1 MTPDEDEQRL
11 LKAAQAVRK
20 NAYAPHSG
28 YLVGAA
34 LLDEVGRVHT
44 GCNVENA
51 SFPQGSCAESNAIGA
66 MVAAG
71 GRRIVAI
78 AVVGGRDDLEFC
90 TPCGGCRQGILE
102 FADEQTRVILS
113 GVNGAIESRRFHDL
127 LPASFHLPPPL

>member
-11 LKAAQAVRK
+11 IKAAKGVRQ
-20 NAYAPHSG
+20 NAWAPYSG
-28 YLVGAA
+28 YRVGAA
-34 LLDEVGRVHT
+34 LLDEVGRVHA

-78 AVVGGRDDLEFC
+78 AVVGGRNDLEFC

-102 FADEQTRVILS
+102 FADDATRVILVD
-113 GVNGAIESRRFHDL
+113 GKDAVESRSIHDL
-127 LPASFHLPPPL
+127 LPASFRLPR

>member
-1 MTPDEDEQRL
+1 MTPEEDEQRL
-11 LKAAQAVRK
+11 IKAAKAVRQ

-28 YLVGAA
+28 YRVGAA
-34 LLDEVGRVHT
+34 LLDEVGRVHS

-71 GRRIVAI
+71 GSRIVAI
-78 AVVGGRDDLEFC
+78 AVVGGRDQLEFC

-102 FADEQTRVILS
+102 FSDEKTRVILV
-113 GVNGAIESRRFHDL
+113 GEDGAVESRSIDDL
-127 LPASFHLPPPL
+127 LPASFHLPA

>member
-11 LKAAQAVRK
+11 IKAAKAVRQ

-28 YLVGAA
+28 YRVGAA
-34 LLDEVGRVHT
+34 LLDEVGRVHA

-71 GRRIVAI
+71 GRRIFAI

-102 FADEQTRVILS
+102 FADDRTRVILV
-113 GVNGAIESRRFHDL
+113 GEKGAVESRSIHEL
-127 LPASFHLPPPL
+127 LPASFHLPV